1 LSLALLQKFNSINK
15 CVEFVVSQGIGAA
28 IDYRQG
34 GYDGRGP
41 QGIVVEHVWPGSP
54 AEAHGLQ
61 AGDVIC
67 LVDGASVQSV
77 EVAKQSIR
85 GPEGSTVALKVQRD
99 GQYADIGPVQRG
111 NWVTIAQVDSN
122 IARLRR
128 LASELRGPQ
137 ASALS
142 DICGNLT
149 RLRNV
154 LEEERA
160 RFQGSMLLSRGRENQ
175 AENLAKKLS
184 KALISVS
191 EESAKREERGNML
204 EQRLHQALDALEAIS
219 KVSKSDIQG
228 QGDQNFG
235 NFHNSNSEAPG
246 SNGFVEDGIN
256 PRVGALLAALESR
269 SCSAA
274 GTANKGK
281 SPKLGI
287 KLSLLQRRK
296 EAADADDSQQG
307 GIGWVCKELRAA
319 LEQEAER
326 YRIREADRA
335 AIAAEKDRLRMELA
349 TARAELSRASSPTL
363 SAAPSPLS
371 ALVPTEG
378 WKSADHATVPDG
390 WKMCIA
396 SGEVFYYSAHT
407 GEVRFSPPG
416 APPIPK
422 PPLASEPRDVVADA
436 ALALQRAGTASPME
450 SSWDTSLHE
459 SDHSSPI
466 IRSTVQKT
474 RSRDAIVWGNTRVP
488 GRRATFGKAVNIQG
502 MVRRAVPYLADTEL
516 SNTGA
521 PTLRGCVA
529 VIGRGVC
536 TFTEKADRA
545 VKVRLLLPYSVVST
559 YRLHAIQPALVCV
572 TLPVS
577 APVHYVHVVYLCLCS
592 LSRSWWRYEMLH
604 MLW

>member
-1 LSLALLQKFNSINK
+1 MP
-15 CVEFVVSQGIGAA
+15 QGIGAA
-28 IDYRQG
+28 IDFRQG

-85 GPEGSTVALKVQRD
+85 GPEGSTVTLKVQRD
-99 GQYADIGPVQRG
+99 GQYVDIGPVQRG

-137 ASALS
+137 TSALS
-142 DICGNLT
+142 DICGSLM

-160 RFQGSMLLSRGRENQ
+160 RFQGGMLLSRGRENQ
-175 AENLAKKLS
+175 AENLARKLS

-191 EESAKREERGNML
+191 EESAKREERAAML
-204 EQRLHQALDALEAIS
+204 EQRLQQALDALEAMS
-219 KVSKSDIQG
+219 KVSKYDSHG
-228 QGDQNFG
+228 QGDHNFG
-235 NFHNSNSEAPG
+235 NFHSGHPEGQGAS
-246 SNGFVEDGIN
+246 SYVEDGIN

-274 GTANKGK
+274 ATANKGK

-349 TARAELSRASSPTL
+349 SARAELSRASSPTL

-371 ALVPTEG
+371 ALSPAEG
-378 WKSADHATVPDG
+378 WKSGDNVMVPDG

-396 SGEVFYYSAHT
+396 SGEVFFYSAHT

-416 APPIPK
+416 APPILK
-422 PPLASEPRDVVADA
+422 PPAASEPKDVGADA
-436 ALALQRAGTASPME
+436 GLALQRAGTASPLE

-466 IRSTVQKT
+466 IRSSARKP

-488 GRRATFGKAVNIQG
+488 GRRASFGKAANIEG
-502 MVRRAVPYLADTEL
+502 VVRRAVPYLADTEL
-516 SNTGA
+516 TGA
-521 PTLRGCVA
+521 AALRGCVA

-545 VKVRLLLPYSVVST
+545 VKVKLLFRNSGSFGLFMHATGLERL
-559 YRLHAIQPALVCV
+559 
-572 TLPVS
+572 
-577 APVHYVHVVYLCLCS
+577 
-592 LSRSWWRYEMLH
+592 
-604 MLW
+604 